1 MARKHKPNDPAAA
14 DLRNAVP
21 IPPRAQIER
30 SVLLPGLRVRHDGWT
45 SDRTQ
50 RFLDTLAHTG
60 CVRDAARVAGVSN
73 VAGYRLK
80 KRFPLFSAAWDDA
93 LARAQQGLIA
103 IAYQRAVQGKET
115 VIIRNGAEY
124 ERRIA
129 PSDAMLGLLV
139 KRGDMVGSNVG
150 SNNVMPI
157 EDRITIAEWNDQWRF
172 DEAGKKVKAEPEGAA
187 TERVMAKL
195 MLMRR
200 RMLGLADDSSTCAN
214 CGEPFA
220 TDDGEYLKTHSHTG
234 LITRDDIPLHQ
245 A

>member
-1 MARKHKPNDPAAA
+1 MVRKHNPTDPAAA
-14 DLRNAVP
+14 HLHNAVP

-30 SVLLPGLRVRHDGWT
+30 SALLPGLRVRHDGWT

-73 VAGYRLK
+73 AAGYRLK
-80 KRFPLFSAAWDDA
+80 KRFPLFSTAWDDA

-139 KRGDMVGSNVG
+139 KRGDMAGTPAPAIAV
-150 SNNVMPI
+150 
-157 EDRITIAEWNDQWRF
+157 EDRITIAEWNDRWRF
-172 DEAGKKVKAEPEGAA
+172 DDAGAKYQEVPVD
-187 TERVMAKL
+187 ERTNGFMIKIRAL
-195 MLMRR
+195 RD
-200 RMLGLADDSSTCAN
+200 RMLEHARESGTCTHCGQPLSADDVT
-214 CGEPFA
+214 
-220 TDDGEYLKTHSHTG
+220 YLENHSLAEFVAMGAVRLSQT
-234 LITRDDIPLHQ
+234 
-245 A
+245 

>member
-14 DLRNAVP
+14 DLHNAVP
-21 IPPRAQIER
+21 IPLRAQIER

-73 VAGYRLK
+73 AAGYRLK

-139 KRGDMVGSNVG
+139 KRGDMVGATDV
-150 SNNVMPI
+150 VPL

-172 DEAGKKVKAEPEGAA
+172 DTTGKKYQAPPEGAA
-187 TERVMAKL
+187 ADRVMARL
-195 MLMRR
+195 QALRTR
-200 RMLGLADDSSTCAN
+200 IHEHADETGTCTHCGQTLSREGLA
-214 CGEPFA
+214 
-220 TDDGEYLKTHSHTG
+220 YLKNHSLAEFVALG
-234 LITRDDIPLHQ
+234 EIPLH
-245 A
+245 